1 MIPGLCERCKSAQAT
16 FHLTNIDKFGNKA
29 ERHLCD
35 KCAVEEGMLQPSAKI
50 AIDPDELLKFVQ
62 HGKQS
67 TANLASLVCEHCG
80 ISFVEFRNHGL
91 LGCAHDY
98 DVFREPLLKLIQRAH
113 NDATHHTGKSPRGVV
128 HASKPGGVSEIRR
141 LKKHLEDAVAAEDY
155 ERAAEL
161 RDKIRTLEG
170 GAE

>member
-1 MIPGLCERCKSAQAT
+1 MSLGLCDRCKNAQAT

-35 KCAVEEGMLQPSAKI
+35 RCAVEEGMLQPSAKI
-50 AIDPDELLKFVQ
+50 PLDPDEMVKFIQ
-62 HGKQS
+62 HSKQT

-80 ISFVEFRNHGL
+80 ISYVEFRNHGL

-113 NDATHHTGKSPRGVV
+113 DGASHHVGKAPKSAPKKAHTATDLRK
-128 HASKPGGVSEIRR
+128 
-141 LKKHLEDAVAAEDY
+141 LKKHLEEAILAEDY

-161 RDKIRTLEG
+161 RDKIRAAEG